1 LGEGIPKVLFIIL
14 ANKKIMKTFTW
25 IVLVLLLISFR
36 SQAQKDVTTKMK
48 AQKDTTATVD
58 LLGEMNQN
66 NQEKTKLLPDKIIF
80 TQRLLWGEKGLMRNF
95 SAYEL
100 TPDKRQNELKVRRNM
115 LVAHQIMGML
125 TLGGMVAQGIVGA
138 KLYNSTGSNY
148 RSLRNTHEALASAV
162 SVAYFSTAALS
173 LFAPPKMLNERKGY
187 SSIKIHR
194 DLAIVHF
201 TAMVSTLVLAGMLE
215 SNPSLKPYHRAAA
228 YTAFGAFAASMIVI
242 KF

>member
-1 LGEGIPKVLFIIL
+1 MGEGIPKVLFIIL

>member
-1 LGEGIPKVLFIIL
+1 MI
-14 ANKKIMKTFTW
+14 T
-25 IVLVLLLISFR
+25 LLLLLVSFR
-36 SQAQKDVTTKMK
+36 SQAQKETTTKLK
-48 AQKDTTATVD
+48 AAKDSTATVD
-58 LLGEMNQN
+58 LLGEMNQS

-95 SAYEL
+95 SAFEL

-215 SNPSLKPYHRAAA
+215 GNPSLKPYHRAAA